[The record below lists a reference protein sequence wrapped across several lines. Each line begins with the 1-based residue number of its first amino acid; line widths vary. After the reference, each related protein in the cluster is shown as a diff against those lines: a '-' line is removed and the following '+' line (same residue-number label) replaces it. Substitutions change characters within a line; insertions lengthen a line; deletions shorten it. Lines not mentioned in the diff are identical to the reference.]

1 MRLWKAVAWCPTAIR
16 WMVGRRAEWQLA
28 CVQKRRA
35 SRQAGTRPSSSHIS
49 FLRYIQ
55 FVSICMGFWLNVV
68 WSYLRFADHA
78 GIHLSFG
85 DWSDGMLGLAM
96 GRLQTNTMVLGF
108 LQQQLK
114 EGLLSRFHKIPLQ
127 KGWAV
132 DAVHH
137 SRSVDRRVWGASLRA
152 PLPAW

>member
-1 MRLWKAVAWCPTAIR
+1 
-16 WMVGRRAEWQLA
+16 
-28 CVQKRRA
+28 
-35 SRQAGTRPSSSHIS
+35 
-49 FLRYIQ
+49 
-55 FVSICMGFWLNVV
+55 
-68 WSYLRFADHA
+68 
-78 GIHLSFG
+78 
-85 DWSDGMLGLAM
+85 MLDLAM
-96 GRLQTNTMVLGF
+96 GRLHSATMVLGF